1 MKTGIHSTKLPVRED
16 GRLKAGTETAKLP
29 VGKTFAMGGCPIC
42 TALKEFQSYFSK
54 HLRAYECARFCNLHA
69 WVVANSSPAES
80 VATMFLGSMRNTGW
94 RPSSPN
100 PSDCDFCKRMEIEKQ
115 IRLTEIVEEFDESK
129 LREWLG
135 EHGML
140 CFRHG
145 RELIQKLPEPLHK
158 AVEEDMS
165 QKAGELERQLRE
177 FLQQVKRGD
186 HAGGGV
192 LGRAAEYLVAQ
203 RGIES

>member
-1 MKTGIHSTKLPVRED
+1 MKPNMHTTKFPTYKD
-16 GRLKAGTETAKLP
+16 GRLKAGTESAKLP
-29 VGKTFAMGGCPIC
+29 ANKILAVGGCPIC
-42 TALKEFQSYFSK
+42 TALKEFQSYFLK

-80 VATMFLGSMRNTGW
+80 VATLFLESVRNPHW
-94 RPSSPN
+94 RPSLPN

-115 IRLTEIVEEFDESK
+115 TRMAEIIEEFDPLTSQK
-129 LREWLG
+129 WMR
-135 EHGML
+135 EHGLL

-145 RELIQKLPEPLHK
+145 RELIEKLPSAWRSEM
-158 AVEEDMS
+158 EQTMS
-165 QKAGELERQLRE
+165 QKVGELEKELDE
-177 FLQQVKRGD
+177 FLQHAKRGE
-186 HAGGGV
+186 HRGGGI

>member
-1 MKTGIHSTKLPVRED
+1 MKPDLHTTKFPVQRD

-29 VGKTFAMGGCPIC
+29 AQKTVVTGGCPIC
-42 TALKEFQSYFSK
+42 TVLKEFQSYFSK
-54 HLRAYECARFCNLHA
+54 NLRAYECGRFCNLHA

-80 VATMFLGSMRNTGW
+80 VATMFLESMRNPRW

-115 IRLTEIVEEFDESK
+115 TRLTEIIEEFVESR

-145 RELIQKLPEPLHK
+145 RELIEKLPESLHK
-158 AVEEDMS
+158 AVEENMS
-165 QKAGELERQLRE
+165 QKAGELEQQLRD
-177 FLQQVKRGD
+177 FLQQAKKGD

-192 LGRAAEYLVAQ
+192 LGRAAEYLDAQ

>member
-1 MKTGIHSTKLPVRED
+1 MKPDMPTTKFPVHKDR
-16 GRLKAGTETAKLP
+16 RLKAGSETAKLP
-29 VGKTFAMGGCPIC
+29 VNKTLATGGCPIC

-54 HLRAYECARFCNLHA
+54 HLRAYECGRFCNLHA

-80 VATMFLGSMRNTGW
+80 VATMFLESMRSPGW
-94 RPSSPN
+94 RPSPPN

-115 IRLTEIVEEFDESK
+115 IRLTEIIEEFDESK
-129 LREWLG
+129 LQEWLG

-145 RELIQKLPEPLHK
+145 RELIQKLPEPLDK
-158 AVEEDMS
+158 AVEDNMS
-165 QKAGELERQLRE
+165 KKAEELEQELQE
-177 FLQQVKRGD
+177 FLQHAKTGD
-186 HAGGGV
+186 HTGGGV

>member
-1 MKTGIHSTKLPVRED
+1 MKPDIHTTKFPIHKD

-29 VGKTFAMGGCPIC
+29 VNKTLAMGGCPIC

-80 VATMFLGSMRNTGW
+80 VATMFLESMRNPRW
-94 RPSSPN
+94 RPSSPT

-115 IRLTEIVEEFDESK
+115 IRLTEIIEELDEPR
-129 LREWLG
+129 LGEWLL

-140 CFRHG
+140 CLRHG
-145 RELIQKLPEPLHK
+145 RELIEKLPEPLHK
-158 AVEEDMS
+158 AVRENMS
-165 QKAGELERQLRE
+165 HKAGELEQQLRE
-177 FLQQVKRGD
+177 FLQQAKKGD

>member
-1 MKTGIHSTKLPVRED
+1 MKPDMHTTKFPVHKD

-29 VGKTFAMGGCPIC
+29 VSKTVATGGCPIC
-42 TALKEFQSYFSK
+42 TALKEFQSYFLK
-54 HLRAYECARFCNLHA
+54 NLRAYECGRFCNLHA

-80 VATMFLGSMRNTGW
+80 VATMFLESMRNPRW
-94 RPSSPN
+94 RPSAPN
-100 PSDCDFCKRMEIEKQ
+100 PSECDFCKRMEIEKQ
-115 IRLTEIVEEFDESK
+115 TRLTEIIEEFDEPR
-129 LREWLG
+129 LGEWLG

-145 RELIQKLPEPLHK
+145 HELIQRLPQSLHK
-158 AVEEDMS
+158 AVEENMS
-165 QKAGELERQLRE
+165 QKAGELEQQLRD
-177 FLQQVKRGD
+177 FLQQAKKGD

>member
-1 MKTGIHSTKLPVRED
+1 MKPDMPTTKLPVHKD
-16 GRLKAGTETAKLP
+16 GRLKAGSETAKLRAD
-29 VGKTFAMGGCPIC
+29 KTLATGGCPIC
-42 TALKEFQSYFSK
+42 AALKEFQSYFSK
-54 HLRAYECARFCNLHA
+54 HLRAYECGRFCNLHA

-80 VATMFLGSMRNTGW
+80 VAAMFLESMRNPRW

-115 IRLTEIVEEFDESK
+115 IRFTEIIEEFDESK

-145 RELIQKLPEPLHK
+145 RELIQKLPEPLDQ
-158 AVEEDMS
+158 AVEENMS
-165 QKAGELERQLRE
+165 QKAGELEQQLRV
-177 FLQQVKRGD
+177 FLQQAKKGD
-186 HAGGGV
+186 HAGGGI